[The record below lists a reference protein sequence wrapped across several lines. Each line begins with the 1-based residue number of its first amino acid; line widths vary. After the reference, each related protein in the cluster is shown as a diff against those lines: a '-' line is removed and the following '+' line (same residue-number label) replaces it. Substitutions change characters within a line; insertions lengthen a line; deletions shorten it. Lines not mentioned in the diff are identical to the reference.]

1 MKHSLVILAA
11 LVLMAAPIAAA
22 QGRDRA
28 PVAGAGFPALIGPM
42 AQAQN
47 WGNQFSPDQARD
59 ARREGRTVPL
69 SRIFDDL
76 RRRHGGYQLG
86 AELYSRGE
94 GRSVYEI
101 DWMTGDGRQMRFT
114 VDAQSGSILSSRGG

>member
-1 MKHSLVILAA
+1 MKRSFALLLA
-11 LVLMAAPIAAA
+11 LSLMAVPMAAA

-28 PVAGAGFPALIGPM
+28 PDSRSGFAIPAGPM
-42 AQAQN
+42 AQGQS

-114 VDAQSGSILSSRGG
+114 VDAQTGSILNSRGG